1 MSVLIIIQLW
11 LRCISRIFSHEIRRR
26 MDKNNQ
32 INNSNYRN
40 LVGHLNYTYIY
51 IYLKKFSI
59 TGNLIGH
66 CSAFLL
72 FSPCSN
78 TRCQA

>member
-11 LRCISRIFSHEIRRR
+11 LWCISRILSHEIRRR

-40 LVGHLNYTYIY
+40 LVGHLNYIY
-51 IYLKKFSI
+51 IL
-59 TGNLIGH
+59 LL
-66 CSAFLL
+66 LL
-72 FSPCSN
+72 FFKFN
-78 TRCQA
+78 YW

>member
-1 MSVLIIIQLW
+1 
-11 LRCISRIFSHEIRRR
+11 

-51 IYLKKFSI
+51 IYLKKNSI